1 MYPARPDVIE
11 YSIGFTKADQR
22 GCRVDR
28 HDTRQYLIRVKSL
41 EADSPTDFE
50 GSLNSVSNPLSRSS
64 SLYCILPYCFSLFR
78 LHCLRLSAEFFSL
91 SLYLTI
97 FLVSDG
103 VRGSPLFVGWV
114 NCAPVFLS
122 QKWKIYC
129 YIGFLNVFVQYCKI
143 FVINMMII
151 IIIGDGTFPF
161 FFAKSDI

>member
-1 MYPARPDVIE
+1 MYPARPRRNWILNRIYQSGPTRLPRRSTRHTPIFDPCQKLRGRFTHGFRRVVKLGE
-11 YSIGFTKADQR
+11 QPSLSLFLFVLYSSF
-22 GCRVDR
+22 
-28 HDTRQYLIRVKSL
+28 
-41 EADSPTDFE
+41 
-50 GSLNSVSNPLSRSS
+50 PL
-64 SLYCILPYCFSLFR
+64 CFSLFR

-129 YIGFLNVFVQYCKI
+129 YIGFLNGFVQYCK
-143 FVINMMII
+143 NLCY
-151 IIIGDGTFPF
+151 
-161 FFAKSDI
+161 